1 MPEITLEEYELMN
14 RILSDTRTGWWKAD
28 YRLQTYFFSKQI
40 MELTGLPS
48 DRLSFEDFLNR
59 VRTDF
64 RFRIGE
70 EIATLEQPYVYDM
83 TFPILCPKGEI
94 WIHIKKLHQEKN
106 AHGDS
111 IITGSIQIVD
121 SPETTKSEQAAA
133 LRINNLLYQLNNI
146 SYTLLSFL
154 QNNNTS
160 EIINKILQDI
170 LQVFKA
176 GRAYIIEYDS
186 GIKTQ
191 TCTFEVVDNN
201 IEKEQT
207 LITDLATTDNVWW
220 TEQIMSGHSIVLSTL
235 DDLPEEAASEK
246 EFLALQSIK
255 SLIVVPLVSPQGAWG
270 YVGIDV
276 VEDFHQWSD
285 EDCQWFTSLVNIINI
300 CIELQ
305 KSRQEAQTERDY
317 LQNLYKHM
325 PLGYLRTRIL
335 YDQQQ
340 NPVDLLFTD
349 ANLAAKKITGKSNFN
364 GLRASSL
371 GLDFSSNLLQLTTL
385 SPNKDYLDDTHFVSR
400 INKYFHFI
408 SYMTRPDEVIYLF
421 SDITETFNTHQAL
434 DRSEKIL
441 RNIYDN
447 LPAGIELYDKNGF
460 LIDLN
465 TKDMEIFGIAN
476 KETVLG
482 VNLFENPNLPL
493 HIIEALRR
501 KEAITFRIKYP
512 FAAIKNYYSSKKNG
526 LLEIYTTATELYD
539 SQGNLINYL
548 LINIDNTEITQ
559 VYSQLAEFE
568 SSFSMVS
575 KFGKIGYCRFDIWT
589 RTGYGIPQWYYN
601 LGEEATTPLSEIIG
615 VYKHVHPEDRD
626 YILKS
631 IQQMKAGVIESFFKD
646 LRITTAEGN
655 KWTRINV
662 IRNTMNDDPQKLD
675 MICVNYDVTELK
687 ETEQRLIEA
696 KERAEESDRLKSA
709 FLANMSHE
717 IRTPLN
723 AIVGFSDLL
732 AESDDREERFGY
744 LKIVQENNE
753 LLLQLISDILDLS
766 KIEAGT
772 FKFIN
777 DRVNVYQLCNEIV
790 RSYSIKIKNHQ
801 VKLIFDEQSPV
812 YYITSDKN
820 RVIQVLSNFI
830 NNALKFTSQGT
841 ITLGY
846 ELLPNHELKFYV
858 RDTGQGIAEEKQK
871 VIFDRFVK
879 LNTFVQGTGLG
890 LSICKSLVKQMG
902 GQIGVNSKE
911 GEGSCFG
918 FTHPIS
924 LTQTE
929 KKRNNPEN

>member
-48 DRLSFEDFLNR
+48 DRLSFADFLNR
-59 VRTDF
+59 IRTDF

-186 GIKTQ
+186 EIKTQ

-325 PLGYLRTRIL
+325 PLGYLRARIL

-512 FAAIKNYYSSKKNG
+512 FSTIKNYYSSKKNG

-575 KFGKIGYCRFDIWT
+575 KIGYCRFDIWT

-631 IQQMKAGVIESFFKD
+631 IQQVKAGVIESFFKD
-646 LRITTAEGN
+646 LRNHHCRRQQMDA
-655 KWTRINV
+655 
-662 IRNTMNDDPQKLD
+662 DQ
-675 MICVNYDVTELK
+675 
-687 ETEQRLIEA
+687 
-696 KERAEESDRLKSA
+696 
-709 FLANMSHE
+709 
-717 IRTPLN
+717 
-723 AIVGFSDLL
+723 
-732 AESDDREERFGY
+732 
-744 LKIVQENNE
+744 
-753 LLLQLISDILDLS
+753 
-766 KIEAGT
+766 
-772 FKFIN
+772 
-777 DRVNVYQLCNEIV
+777 CN
-790 RSYSIKIKNHQ
+790 
-801 VKLIFDEQSPV
+801 P
-812 YYITSDKN
+812 
-820 RVIQVLSNFI
+820 
-830 NNALKFTSQGT
+830 
-841 ITLGY
+841 
-846 ELLPNHELKFYV
+846 
-858 RDTGQGIAEEKQK
+858 
-871 VIFDRFVK
+871 
-879 LNTFVQGTGLG
+879 
-890 LSICKSLVKQMG
+890 
-902 GQIGVNSKE
+902 
-911 GEGSCFG
+911 
-918 FTHPIS
+918 
-924 LTQTE
+924 
-929 KKRNNPEN
+929 

>member
-186 GIKTQ
+186 EIKTQ

-911 GEGSCFG
+911 GEGSCFW

>member
-48 DRLSFEDFLNR
+48 DRLSFADFLNR
-59 VRTDF
+59 IRTDF

-186 GIKTQ
+186 EIKTQ
-191 TCTFEVVDNN
+191 TCTF
-201 IEKEQT
+201 
-207 LITDLATTDNVWW
+207 
-220 TEQIMSGHSIVLSTL
+220 
-235 DDLPEEAASEK
+235 EEAASEK

-325 PLGYLRTRIL
+325 PLGYLRARIL

-512 FAAIKNYYSSKKNG
+512 FSTIKNYYSSKKNG

-575 KFGKIGYCRFDIWT
+575 KIGYCRFDIWT

-631 IQQMKAGVIESFFKD
+631 IQQVKAGVIESFFKD

-846 ELLPNHELKFYV
+846 ELLPNHELKLYV
-858 RDTGQGIAEEKQK
+858 CDTGQGIAEEKQK

-911 GEGSCFG
+911 GEGSCFW

>member
-48 DRLSFEDFLNR
+48 DRLSFADFLNR
-59 VRTDF
+59 IRTDF

-186 GIKTQ
+186 EIKTQ

-300 CIELQ
+300 YIELQ

-325 PLGYLRTRIL
+325 PLGYLRARIL

-512 FAAIKNYYSSKKNG
+512 LSTIKNYYSSKKNG

-732 AESDDREERFGY
+732 SDTSNFTAEEVTQFIATINKNCG
-744 LKIVQENNE
+744 
-753 LLLQLISDILDLS
+753 LLLALINDILDLS
-766 KIEAGT
+766 RIESGTMEFMFAEHNLPLLLKTVHDSQRLNMPAGVELVLRMPAGDKKYLT
-772 FKFIN
+772 TDN
-777 DRVNVYQLCNEIV
+777 VRLQQVVNNL
-790 RSYSIKIKNHQ
+790 
-801 VKLIFDEQSPV
+801 
-812 YYITSDKN
+812 
-820 RVIQVLSNFI
+820 I
-830 NNALKFTSQGT
+830 NNAAKFTGSGF
-841 ITLGY
+841 ITFGY
-846 ELLPNHELKFYV
+846 EEDKEPGYTRIFVE
-858 RDTGQGIAEEKQK
+858 DTGVGISEEGIRHIFERFYKVDNFTQGA
-871 VIFDRFVK
+871 
-879 LNTFVQGTGLG
+879 GLG
-890 LSICKSLVKQMG
+890 LSICQTIVERLKGTISVTSEVGKG
-902 GQIGVNSKE
+902 T
-911 GEGSCFG
+911 CF
-918 FTHPIS
+918 TVRLPNYC
-924 LTQTE
+924 E
-929 KKRNNPEN
+929 